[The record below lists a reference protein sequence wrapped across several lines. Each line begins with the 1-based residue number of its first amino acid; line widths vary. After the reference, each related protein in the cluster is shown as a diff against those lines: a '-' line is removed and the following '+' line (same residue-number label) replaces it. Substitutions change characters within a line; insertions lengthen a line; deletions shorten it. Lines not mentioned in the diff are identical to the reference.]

1 MPDPTSPAP
10 PDRPDWA
17 EIRRR
22 YEETDDATAEICAE
36 AHLARADF
44 DARRKREKWRRLNPR
59 PFPPPRKPIA
69 PQTPV
74 AAETLPPPVTSETA
88 IAAAGTDTLSAL
100 TNRRLLDRLVVAIS
114 MKLEQL
120 ERRMTKD
127 LAAPE
132 TADAASSTDHDR
144 EARAIGALID
154 NIGKLTE
161 LETGHGHSAAGRRT
175 AAAATDLGHE
185 AERIRRELAERLER
199 IVEAAAQE
207 T

>member
-1 MPDPTSPAP
+1 MTQSPS
-10 PDRPDWA
+10 PDWA

-36 AHLARADF
+36 AQIARADF
-44 DARRKREKWRRLNPR
+44 DARRKREKWRRQNPR
-59 PFPPPRKPIA
+59 PFPPTRKPGTLVA
-69 PQTPV
+69 P
-74 AAETLPPPVTSETA
+74 AEPIPAPDTPPPSPVPTVASGA
-88 IAAAGTDTLSAL
+88 PDALSAL
-100 TNRRLLDRLVVAIS
+100 SNRRLLDRLVVAIS

-132 TADAASSTDHDR
+132 TATAASSTDHDR

-161 LETGHGHSAAGRRT
+161 LETGHGNTANGRRT

>member
-1 MPDPTSPAP
+1 MTEPAP

-22 YEETDDATAEICAE
+22 YEDTDDAAAEICAE
-36 AHLARADF
+36 GHIARADF
-44 DARRKREKWRRLNPR
+44 DARRKREKWRRQNPR
-59 PFPPPRKPIA
+59 PFPPQRKAVPPAASTEPISA
-69 PQTPV
+69 V
-74 AAETLPPPVTSETA
+74 AAPSPLPASLMAT
-88 IAAAGTDTLSAL
+88 AGTDSLSSL

-127 LAAPE
+127 LSAPE
-132 TADAASSTDHDR
+132 TADAASATDHDR

-161 LETGHGHSAAGRRT
+161 LENGHGHTAAGRRT
-175 AAAATDLGHE
+175 AAAATDLADE
-185 AERIRRELAERLER
+185 AERCRRELAERLER
-199 IVEAAAQE
+199 IVEAAAQDA
-207 T
+207 